1 MKGISPVCHR
11 SELQIIGLK
20 IYCPSMFLK
29 VGIYFQVEKHI
40 DRSTSISSKYDTEC
54 SCLMFNIDLA
64 KISVLEGV

>member
-1 MKGISPVCHR
+1 
-11 SELQIIGLK
+11 
-20 IYCPSMFLK
+20 MFLK